1 MHMYKQILFVMAIL
15 VQLLPAKAQD
25 YSKLQEIKGHPF
37 LVYHSNGQTN
47 RAVNISGRCADAFRY
62 FSRSLQFKPTFT
74 LLVLTQEDWP
84 HFTRFPVYGMP
95 HYNDDSTLVVAAEDN
110 AFWKSF
116 IPQLDPLP
124 ESMSQ
129 KIRQAY
135 GSAGGAISMAPFFDL
150 LVLHELGHAFHIQR
164 GLNMPRKWMG
174 ELFCNVLLHT
184 YIAEKDPAYLPALTV
199 FPEMVIGSGTGGYKY
214 TSLAD
219 LEQRYDEIGMNHP
232 NNYGWYQ
239 SRLHAGAKTI
249 YDAAGPGV
257 LDTLWKSLLDK
268 HYFTDDKSLAA
279 YLGKNVH
286 PEMADLILN
295 W

>member
-1 MHMYKQILFVMAIL
+1 MYKQLLFAMAFL
-15 VQLLPAKAQD
+15 FQLLPSKAQD
-25 YSKLQEIKGHPF
+25 YSRLQQIKGHPF
-37 LVYHSNGQTN
+37 PVYHSNGQTN
-47 RAVNISGRCADAFRY
+47 RAVNISGRCADAMAY
-62 FSRSLQFKPTFT
+62 ISRSLKTKPRFT

-84 HFTRFPVYGMP
+84 HFTKFPVYGMP

-116 IPQLDPLP
+116 IPKMDQLP
-124 ESMSQ
+124 ETMRQ

-135 GSAGGAISMAPFFDL
+135 SSAGGEISMAPFFDL
-150 LVLHELGHAFHIQR
+150 LVLHELGHAFHFQG

-199 FPEMVIGSGTGGYKY
+199 FPEMVIGGGTDGYRY
-214 TSLAD
+214 TSLLD
-219 LEQRYDEIGMNHP
+219 LEAYYDEIGMNHP

-249 YDAAGPGV
+249 YDAAGAGV
-257 LDTLWKSLLDK
+257 LDKLWKSLLVK
-268 HYFTDDKSLAA
+268 SGFPDDKSLAA

-286 PEMADLILN
+286 PKMAELILN